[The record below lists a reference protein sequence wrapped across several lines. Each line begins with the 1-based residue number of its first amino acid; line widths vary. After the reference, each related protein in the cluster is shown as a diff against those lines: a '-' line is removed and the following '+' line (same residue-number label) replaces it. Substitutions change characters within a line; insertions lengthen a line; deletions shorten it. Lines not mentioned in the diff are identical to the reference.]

1 MNERITIRLTDEVN
15 GALEQLRQD
24 NQMPMRSRQDA
35 FRYIVEAWLTERGYL
50 PRRATLDSPNAQ
62 LDERSIDGRTG

>member
-24 NQMPMRSRQDA
+24 KLMPMQSRQDA
-35 FRYIVEAWLTERGYL
+35 FRYIVEAWLAEHGYL
-50 PRRATLDSPNAQ
+50 PRTMDELNDPQLAT
-62 LDERSIDGRTG
+62 RSIDDPTD